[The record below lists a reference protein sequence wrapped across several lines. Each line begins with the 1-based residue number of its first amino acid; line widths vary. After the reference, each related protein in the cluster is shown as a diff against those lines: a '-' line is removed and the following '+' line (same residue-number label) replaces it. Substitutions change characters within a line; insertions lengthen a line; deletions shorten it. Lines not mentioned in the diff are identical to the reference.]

1 MEARRAPSAPH
12 GRTESAAAASEEKTV
27 EASGERIRLADDAE
41 PSSEL
46 GSCDPGPDS
55 ELEDLVLEQDTRT
68 SHEHS
73 SSQR

>member
-1 MEARRAPSAPH
+1 MDQF
-12 GRTESAAAASEEKTV
+12 AA
-27 EASGERIRLADDAE
+27 LADDAE
-41 PSSEL
+41 PSSEV